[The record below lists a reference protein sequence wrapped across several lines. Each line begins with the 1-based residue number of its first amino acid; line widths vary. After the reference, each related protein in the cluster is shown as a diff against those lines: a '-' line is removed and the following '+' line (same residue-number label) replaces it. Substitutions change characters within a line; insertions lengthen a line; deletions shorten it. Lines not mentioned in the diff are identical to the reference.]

1 MCSAGE
7 PGALRQQ
14 FLDLRVAAMS
24 MTRLGRA
31 YVLAGQLNDEV
42 SRALPDWEQ
51 IATDSAE
58 LQRIAD
64 APAALSPPRT

>member
-1 MCSAGE
+1 M
-7 PGALRQQ
+7 P
-14 FLDLRVAAMS
+14 

-31 YVLAGQLNDEV
+31 YVLAGRLNDET
-42 SRALPDWEQ
+42 SRAQPDWQQ

>member
-1 MCSAGE
+1 
-7 PGALRQQ
+7 
-14 FLDLRVAAMS
+14 MS